1 MNQST
6 ADIAKLN
13 PPHPDLAEI
22 QDYVDQWAL
31 ATETDRIKK
40 RTGSTLEELTAFYE
54 AVLPRLREII
64 LFLDQF
70 PLKQIPAAYLPLT
83 YVALSMIEVDQAVN
97 KWKSPILPEAVD
109 PSTYI
114 IKKDFYDTAPVTGTD
129 QRL

>member
-6 ADIAKLN
+6 LDIAKLT

-22 QDYVDQWAL
+22 QDYVDQWSL

-114 IKKDFYDTAPVTGTD
+114 IKKDFYDTAPMTGTD
-129 QRL
+129 QC